1 MGLDVTSCAQF
12 AALSLVKS
20 VLTHVR
26 AFVTVVTFSLMNL
39 PIYSY
44 STEGHDLPNFY
55 LVIYFYLIISG
66 IESNV
71 MVGLRLS
78 DNSHGEQD
86 DISG

>member
-1 MGLDVTSCAQF
+1 MGLNLTSCAQF

-20 VLTHVR
+20 VLTQVR
-26 AFVTVVTFSLMNL
+26 AFVTVVTLSLMNL
-39 PIYSY
+39 PIYSN
-44 STEGHDLPNFY
+44 STEEHGLPNFY
-55 LVIYFYLIISG
+55 LFIYFYLIISG